1 LDHAIRPKFP
11 AAGSGKIGPG
21 IGFMPAGGPTAEALS
36 LSSLPDHSAHRL
48 DRRKIDAW
56 ERNGCD
62 VPDVTGPAFAKMVS
76 AEVERWRKV
85 VTEANVKLD

>member
-1 LDHAIRPKFP
+1 VKI
-11 AAGSGKIGPG
+11 SG
-21 IGFMPAGGPTAEALS
+21 
-36 LSSLPDHSAHRL
+36 
-48 DRRKIDAW
+48 
-56 ERNGCD
+56 ERNGTD